1 MRPTAVRLLVLAMV
15 ALAAAAG
22 LTGCGKSKAEKA
34 SDRVCDARDDIG
46 EQVKTLQGL
55 TLSTATTSKVSDSL
69 KAIQS
74 DLSTIADA
82 QGDLSEDRQK
92 SVKAANDAFKATMS
106 QIAGSVGRSLSLSN
120 AATQTKQA
128 LQQLGDSYKDTL
140 GKIDCS

>member
-1 MRPTAVRLLVLAMV
+1 MGPSALRLVTLLMVVLA
-15 ALAAAAG
+15 AGGLAA
-22 LTGCGKSKAEKA
+22 CGKSQAEKA
-34 SDRVCDARDDIG
+34 SDRVCNARDDIA

-69 KAIQS
+69 KSIQS

-82 QGDLSEDRQK
+82 QGDLSEDRRK
-92 SVKAANDAFKATMS
+92 NVKAANEAFKSTMS
-106 QIAGSVGRSLSLSN
+106 QIASSVGRTLSLRN

-128 LQQLGDSYKDTL
+128 LQQLGDSYRDTL